1 MQPRIAFRTH
11 YQVDEPAYLEFL
23 VKLCTSPV
31 RSAYREVVAQKLA
44 DEVARRGKEF
54 NTAAGEY
61 AVDLAKDLG
70 LITENHTWTDGG
82 HLVNLVAQTNEGVWE
97 QQLPL
102 TLPEKLLHL
111 RTFLEGDGA
120 ALVFLARRMV
130 ETRSPVTAD
139 TTWNA
144 LAKDMFVEVFSNYLA
159 ITNNTADRVK
169 LRREIERLRAAEY
182 KGNTGPHKVFVHLQ
196 VLYRLSLIER
206 VDGVRSRI
214 YQIPQTPRRTH
225 CGLVVFTETIPDVAG
240 LELVLKDHKWIE
252 VAAKVLQID
261 ATPWT
266 ATSDLAPLVAPH
278 YERIMATGAPLCPI
292 STLMEAVQIELLSQ
306 ESRLLPWSKAV
317 EAMERL
323 QKQHPKDI
331 RFHVDRRG
339 QPAFVKMSD
348 AFLADCVEQKVAR

>member
-11 YQVDEPAYLEFL
+11 YQVDEPAYMEFL

-44 DEVARRGKEF
+44 AEAGRRGKHL

-70 LITENHTWTDGG
+70 LITENHTWTDRG
-82 HLVNLVAQTNEGVWE
+82 HLVNLVAEINDGRWE

-111 RTFLEGDGA
+111 RIFLEGDGA

-130 ETRSPVTAD
+130 ETRSPLTAD

-144 LAKDMFVEVFSNYLA
+144 LAKDMFVEVFSDYLA
-159 ITNNTADRVK
+159 ITNNTAERVQ
-169 LRREIERLRAAEY
+169 LRREIERLRTAEY
-182 KGNTGPHKVFVHLQ
+182 NGNTGSHKVFVHLQ
-196 VLYRLSLIER
+196 VLHRLSLIER
-206 VDGVRSRI
+206 ADPIRSRV
-214 YQIPQTPRRTH
+214 YQIPETRHHAH
-225 CGLVVFTETIPDVAG
+225 CGLVVFTETVPNVAG

-252 VAAKVLQID
+252 VAAKVFQIEV
-261 ATPWT
+261 TPWT
-266 ATSDLAPLVAPH
+266 AASGLAPLLAPH

-292 STLMEAVQIELLSQ
+292 STLIEAVQVGLLSQ
-306 ESRLLPWSKAV
+306 EAQLLPWSEAV
-317 EAMERL
+317 EAMAGL
-323 QKQHPKDI
+323 QKEHPKDI

-339 QPAFVKMSD
+339 QPAFVKMSE
-348 AFLADCVEQKVAR
+348 AFLANCVERKVAR